1 MSRNITL
8 YSTGCPKCTILE
20 KKLDQ
25 KNISYEI
32 NNDVDL
38 MQEKGF
44 MSMPMLE
51 VDGELMDFGT
61 AVNWVNSTE
70 GV

>member
-1 MSRNITL
+1 MIRNITL

>member
-1 MSRNITL
+1 MSITL
-8 YSTGCPKCTILE
+8 YSTGCPKCTILK

-25 KNISYEI
+25 KNIGYEI

-44 MSMPMLE
+44 MSLPVLD
-51 VDGELMDFGT
+51 VDGEILDFGG
-61 AVNWVNSTE
+61 AINWVNSTE
-70 GV
+70 GT

>member
-1 MSRNITL
+1 MSITL
-8 YSTGCPKCTILE
+8 YSTGCPKCTILK

-25 KNISYEI
+25 KNIGYEI

-44 MSMPMLE
+44 MSLPVLD
-51 VDGELMDFGT
+51 VDGEILDFGG
-61 AVNWVNSTE
+61 AINWVNGTE
-70 GV
+70 GT

>member
-1 MSRNITL
+1 MSITL
-8 YSTGCPKCTILE
+8 YSTGCPKCTILK

-25 KNISYEI
+25 KNIGYEI

-44 MSMPMLE
+44 MSLPVLD
-51 VDGELMDFGT
+51 VDGEILDFVR
-61 AVNWVNSTE
+61 AINWVNGTE
-70 GV
+70 GT